1 MMKHLRLPFPIIFLL
16 LVVVLL
22 GGCARQSQQ
31 ADQNNADDIDM
42 TLVVAPAPPAVGP
55 SNLLITIQDKDDSPI
70 DGASLEIKGDMS
82 HAGMKP
88 VLASISGGESG
99 LYAVP
104 FEWTMGGD
112 WFVTVTA
119 TLPDGRVATKRFDLS
134 VGGGMDMDNDMEH
147 SESEMDKDDKEHS
160 ESDKDMDSH

>member
-1 MMKHLRLPFPIIFLL
+1 MTHSRLSFPIIVLL
-16 LVVVLL
+16 LVAGLL

-42 TLVVAPAPPAVGP
+42 TLVVAPDPPAVGQ
-55 SNLLITIQDKDDSPI
+55 SNLLVTLRDDAGEPI

-88 VLASISGGESG
+88 VLASISGGERG
-99 LYAVP
+99 VYAVP

-119 TLPDGRVATKRFDLS
+119 TLPDGRVVTRRCDLS
-134 VGGGMDMDNDMEH
+134 VAGGMDMDNDMEH
-147 SESEMDKDDKEHS
+147 T
-160 ESDKDMDSH
+160 ESDMDMDDMEHNESDMDRDSH

>member
-1 MMKHLRLPFPIIFLL
+1 MIARPRLAFPVILILL
-16 LVVVLL
+16 AAVLL

-31 ADQNNADDIDM
+31 AGQNGADGIDM
-42 TLVVAPAPPAVGP
+42 TLTVMPDPPAVGQ
-55 SNLLITIQDKDDSPI
+55 SRLEITIRDEDGSAI

-88 VLASISGGESG
+88 VLASVSGGTDG
-99 LYAVP
+99 VYNVP

-119 TLPDGRVATKRFDLS
+119 TLPDGAITTKRFDLS
-134 VGGGMDMDNDMEH
+134 VVGDMNM
-147 SESEMDKDDKEHS
+147 
-160 ESDKDMDSH
+160 

>member
-1 MMKHLRLPFPIIFLL
+1 MMRQKLIFPIIFLL
-16 LVVVLL
+16 LVSVVL

-31 ADQNNADDIDM
+31 VNQSNSDDIDM
-42 TLVVAPAPPAVGP
+42 TLVVAPDPPVVGE
-55 SNLLITIQDKDDSPI
+55 SDLLITLREKDGLPI

-88 VLASISGGESG
+88 VLANISEGESG
-99 LYAVP
+99 VYAVP

-112 WFVTVTA
+112 WFVAVTA

-134 VGGGMDMDNDMEH
+134 VGAGMDMDNDMEH
-147 SESEMDKDDKEHS
+147 SDSSM
-160 ESDKDMDSH
+160 DMDDMERSELDMDTDSH